1 MTEMEPAANE
11 ELRLPITKRAIS
23 EKVFRHILDLVRKG
37 VLLPGQRLPSE
48 RDLAESMGVGRPS
61 LREAL
66 RALALMRVLEIRQG
80 EGIFVSQLTPEE
92 LLEPLHFFLSLDQHS
107 LDALFE
113 ARMAIEPSS
122 VAIAAL
128 KIDEDTLQ
136 RLWRVMTR
144 GADAANDPE
153 LFGEID
159 VEFHRLILEATE
171 NPFLIRVAQ
180 SFHELGKASRH
191 ITTGLPGVAYQAHV
205 DHGEILAALE
215 ARSPERAREAMLQHL
230 RNVQAAYHLSR
241 LEP

>member
-1 MTEMEPAANE
+1 M
-11 ELRLPITKRAIS
+11 PIVKRAIS
-23 EKVFRHILDLVRKG
+23 EKVFRHILDLVRDG

-80 EGIFVSQLTPEE
+80 EGVFVSQLTPEE

-113 ARMAIEPSS
+113 ARKAIEPTS
-122 VAIAAL
+122 VEIAAQ
-128 KIDEDTLQ
+128 KIDDEALNSI
-136 RLWRVMTR
+136 WRAMQR
-144 GADAANDPE
+144 GADATRNPD

-159 VEFHRLILEATE
+159 VEFHRLIFDATK

-191 ITTGLPGVAYQAHV
+191 ITVGLPGVMHQAHV
-205 DHGEILAALE
+205 DHGEIFAALE

-230 RNVQAAYHLSR
+230 INIQAAYHLSK
-241 LEP
+241 LGP